1 MRLLG
6 VGCSRYGLCWWLGVA
21 TDDPI
26 FGVLRFSERFRVWGL
41 KLHMRIGDEYGPH
54 TSTRQDLF
62 SRGYIF

>member
-26 FGVLRFSERFRVWGL
+26 LGVLRFSERFRVWGL
-41 KLHMRIGDEYGPH
+41 KLHMRIGG
-54 TSTRQDLF
+54 
-62 SRGYIF
+62 